1 MVLCSAAIT
10 RIRNGASKTLENIG
24 ILLEPTIFGTVISG
38 RIPESLRSKTE
49 QVCSFITTPRTVQ
62 TLEEHLPTEGADKEW
77 EKWFKDSKIR
87 MASND
92 QSQWDNIT
100 AEVHQEEDREN
111 GDDWAK
117 ETEDNK
123 W

>member
-1 MVLCSAAIT
+1 M
-10 RIRNGASKTLENIG
+10 
-24 ILLEPTIFGTVISG
+24 P
-38 RIPESLRSKTE
+38 
-49 QVCSFITTPRTVQ
+49 
-62 TLEEHLPTEGADKEW
+62 
-77 EKWFKDSKIR
+77 
-87 MASND
+87 SND
-92 QSQWDNIT
+92 QSQWDTIT